1 MKRKKKETESQV
13 KELYK
18 VASSPLSTLTSM
30 KPPEICF
37 ICDIQCHLFNKLFHC
52 HCHCHWLVLG
62 YIYERYDFCL
72 LVTST
77 SSS

>member
-37 ICDIQCHLFNKLFHC
+37 ICDIQCHLL
-52 HCHCHWLVLG
+52 
-62 YIYERYDFCL
+62 
-72 LVTST
+72 
-77 SSS
+77 